1 MEVYGELGTGDLLRG
16 NKKERR
22 NSKAEPE
29 AQKLQA
35 IERAYLQS
43 RVRWRGLK
51 SG

>member
-22 NSKAEPE
+22 NPKAKPE

-35 IERAYLQS
+35 IERAYL
-43 RVRWRGLK
+43 
-51 SG
+51 